1 MDIDLDIIEFE
12 KEITTLKMEGEKLK
26 ERLNKYILK
35 EKDKKY
41 YKQNKEA
48 CKARLK
54 NYYKQ
59 NKEACKARVKK
70 YQEENKPSNEKKR
83 IYTRTAYLNR
93 KQKLKDE
100 TDKND

>member
-1 MDIDLDIIEFE
+1 MDTDLEIIEFE

-48 CKARLK
+48 CKAR
-54 NYYKQ
+54 
-59 NKEACKARVKK
+59 VKK

-83 IYTRTAYLNR
+83 IYTRTEYLNR
-93 KQKLKDE
+93 KQKLKNE

>member
-1 MDIDLDIIEFE
+1 MDTDLEIIEFE
-12 KEITTLKMEGEKLK
+12 EEITTLKMEGEKLK

-35 EKDKKY
+35 EKDKK
-41 YKQNKEA
+41 
-48 CKARLK
+48 
-54 NYYKQ
+54 YYKQ